1 MGCGES
7 KHDVA
12 TGNTILQRKKSDNSI
27 KTTSINAKD
36 IETVHENPP
45 INATV
50 DQVKGDISEDQAKE
64 EEKKENN
71 LLRDDEKNKKEKL
84 DVDDDGGG
92 GVQVVGREVGRDSPN
107 RFFSSRKDEELGI
120 DMIISDGQSG
130 KSEYNTP
137 RHGAGEA
144 AHELINKDHNNDDAN
159 NTNNNDQDLKV
170 LKEND
175 DNGNKES
182 LPHVQ
187 QVTQAVD
194 DDEKEN
200 EKPVSVEE
208 NSVKEVETIKVEEKD
223 LKLVEEVKS
232 TNQNAE
238 EVSVWLVDQKGID
251 QDNMKRTILF
261 GMFSTEFER

>member
-50 DQVKGDISEDQAKE
+50 DQVKGDISKDQAKE

-71 LLRDDEKNKKEKL
+71 LLREDEKNKKEKL

-92 GVQVVGREVGRDSPN
+92 GVQVVGRE
-107 RFFSSRKDEELGI
+107 
-120 DMIISDGQSG
+120 
-130 KSEYNTP
+130 
-137 RHGAGEA
+137 
-144 AHELINKDHNNDDAN
+144 
-159 NTNNNDQDLKV
+159 
-170 LKEND
+170 
-175 DNGNKES
+175 
-182 LPHVQ
+182 
-187 QVTQAVD
+187 
-194 DDEKEN
+194 
-200 EKPVSVEE
+200 PVSVEE

-232 TNQNAE
+232 TNQNDE
-238 EVSVWLVDQKGID
+238 EV
-251 QDNMKRTILF
+251 
-261 GMFSTEFER
+261 

>member
-45 INATV
+45 INAAV
-50 DQVKGDISEDQAKE
+50 DQ
-64 EEKKENN
+64 
-71 LLRDDEKNKKEKL
+71 
-84 DVDDDGGG
+84 
-92 GVQVVGREVGRDSPN
+92 VGRDSPN

-137 RHGAGEA
+137 RHGA
-144 AHELINKDHNNDDAN
+144 
-159 NTNNNDQDLKV
+159 
-170 LKEND
+170 
-175 DNGNKES
+175 
-182 LPHVQ
+182 
-187 QVTQAVD
+187 VTQAVA

-200 EKPVSVEE
+200 EKPVNVEE

-232 TNQNAE
+232 TNQNDE
-238 EVSVWLVDQKGID
+238 EV
-251 QDNMKRTILF
+251 
-261 GMFSTEFER
+261 